1 MEVEATV
8 EQDRFQNLPSVE
20 ELVALDQQVKQNN
33 VQVVAVQ
40 LTVYGDNGVNTI
52 NVLLL
57 VDLDHKEGK
66 EILREK
72 LAVVVP
78 HVLVQRRNRK
88 AVTLNAVKKIV
99 Y

>member
-57 VDLDHKEGK
+57 VDLDHKAED
-66 EILREK
+66 EMS
-72 LAVVVP
+72 
-78 HVLVQRRNRK
+78 Q
-88 AVTLNAVKKIV
+88 
-99 Y
+99 

>member
-1 MEVEATV
+1 MVTTL
-8 EQDRFQNLPSVE
+8 EQKRFQNLPSVE

-57 VDLDHKEGK
+57 VDLGHKEGK